1 MTIGYLL
8 YYGHLVDSRILPATC
23 ALASEQLMATLG
35 TVKRLNRLLGFVSS
49 HRDGHRVFHSSDMVL
64 AVLSDASYLSRP
76 RARSVTGSF
85 HHLSR
90 VPLSGLPSDARTF
103 INGPLSCHSNVIPVV
118 QEAEYAGLF
127 AAAHLADEERWIHHN
142 LGYPQPPTLLLC
154 DNECAVGLA
163 SKTMTSH
170 LSKSID
176 MRFHWLQDRIQRGQ
190 FRVQHVAGAVNI
202 VDFFTKAL
210 PHIKHAQLAP
220 YCALDPAALGN
231 GY

>member
-1 MTIGYLL
+1 MAIGYHL
-8 YYGHLVDSRILPATC
+8 YYGYGRLVDSRILPATY
-23 ALASEQLMATLG
+23 ALASEQSIATLG

-49 HRDGHRVFHSSDMVL
+49 HRDDGHRVFHASDMIL

-118 QEAEYAGLF
+118 CSSVQEAEYAGYF
-127 AAAHLADEERWIHHN
+127 AAARLADEERRILHN
-142 LGYPQPPTLLLC
+142 LGYPQPPTLLFC
-154 DNECAVGLA
+154 DNECAVGLVT
-163 SKTMTSH
+163 KTMTPR

-176 MRFHWLQDRIQRGQ
+176 MHFHWLQDRIQRGQ

-202 VDFFTKAL
+202 ADFFTKAL
-210 PHIKHAQLAP
+210 PHIKHKHAQFAP
-220 YCALDPAALGN
+220 Y
-231 GY
+231 

>member
-1 MTIGYLL
+1 MAIGYLL
-8 YYGHLVDSRILPATC
+8 YYGRLVDSRILPATC
-23 ALASEQLMATLG
+23 ALASEQSIATLG

-49 HRDGHRVFHSSDMVL
+49 HRDRHRVFSASDMIL
-64 AVLSDASYLSRP
+64 AVLSDASYLSGP

-118 QEAEYAGLF
+118 CSSVQEAEYAGLF
-127 AAAHLADEERWIHHN
+127 TAARLADEERRIRHN

-163 SKTMTSH
+163 TKTMTPR

-176 MRFHWLQDRIQRGQ
+176 MHFHWLQDHIQRG
-190 FRVQHVAGAVNI
+190 
-202 VDFFTKAL
+202 
-210 PHIKHAQLAP
+210 
-220 YCALDPAALGN
+220 
-231 GY
+231 